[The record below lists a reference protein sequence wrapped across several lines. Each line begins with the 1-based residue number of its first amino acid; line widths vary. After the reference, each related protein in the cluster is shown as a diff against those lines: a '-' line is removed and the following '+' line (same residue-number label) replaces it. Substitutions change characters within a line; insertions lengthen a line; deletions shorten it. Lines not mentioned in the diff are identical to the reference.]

1 MTEKRTRADIID
13 MHKAR
18 VEACFEDY
26 RLAVLA
32 YAEWMAAWRERQRVA
47 RETEQG
53 RQADARL
60 CTRD

>member
-1 MTEKRTRADIID
+1 MTEKRTRADLID

-32 YAEWMAAWRERQRVA
+32 YAEWMANFHKRMDEKSSKDDEKGTA
-47 RETEQG
+47 
-53 RQADARL
+53 
-60 CTRD
+60 

>member
-1 MTEKRTRADIID
+1 MTEKRTRADLID

-32 YAEWMAAWRERQRVA
+32 YAEWMANFHKRMDEKSTKDDGKGTA
-47 RETEQG
+47 
-53 RQADARL
+53 
-60 CTRD
+60 